1 MKVSTTILIATG
13 IALLLF
19 TGCNS
24 TPKVTQNA
32 QYDIHK
38 LHIVEYSKDV
48 EEGEERYYYKPEYS
62 WSYRLDASNAYINT
76 ITSSS
81 ILTCQ
86 ENDIWF
92 ISLDEREEQSKV
104 RNTYLITLAKF
115 QLDDMKDDP
124 TYIPRRDS
132 EEFLKLIEIDTR
144 LAQHGLTGCVSQMSK
159 EEVEKVIPHT
169 KRK

>member
-1 MKVSTTILIATG
+1 MKVLTTILTTTSLAV
-13 IALLLF
+13 LF

-24 TPKVTQNA
+24 TPEVSQKAVFDVNQR
-32 QYDIHK
+32 
-38 LHIVEYSKDV
+38 HITEYSKDV
-48 EEGEERYYYKPEYS
+48 EEGEERYYYRPNHS
-62 WSYRLDASNAYINT
+62 WSFRLDASNAYINT

-92 ISLDEREEQSKV
+92 ISMDEREEQNKV
-104 RNTYLITLAKF
+104 RYTYLITLAKF

-132 EEFLKLIEIDTR
+132 EEFQNLIEIDTR
-144 LAQHGLTGCVSQMSK
+144 LAQHGLIGCENQMSK
-159 EEVEKVIPHT
+159 EEVARVLPHT